1 MSTTTTSTFT
11 RTNARYL
18 ASKIAAD
25 LRQFRSFYG
34 KPTAQQI
41 DDLYEELVE
50 MLAGGYVATYEAGF
64 RLSNGQRVV
73 SARYTV
79 SSSGVSTDER
89 AGGIY
94 ARADI
99 SDACWFTFM
108 TCSSAWSQLS
118 AAAQKAIEDSV
129 PIDRTPGAEPTDGS
143 GYWESGRNYAS
154 GGTSTNRSGFRPT

>member
-25 LRQFRSFYG
+25 LRQLRSFYRE
-34 KPTAQQI
+34 PTEQQI
-41 DDLYEELVE
+41 DNLYEELVE

-64 RLSNGQRVV
+64 RKSNGQRVV

-79 SSSGVSTDER
+79 RSSGISTDDR

-99 SDACWFTFM
+99 SGASWFTYM
-108 TCSSAWSQLS
+108 TYSNAWWELNDSARH
-118 AAAQKAIEDSV
+118 AINDSV
-129 PIDRTPGAEPTDGS
+129 PIDRSPADEPTDGN

-154 GGTSTNRSGFRPT
+154 GGTSTSRSGFRPT

>member
-25 LRQFRSFYG
+25 LRQLRSFYG
-34 KPTAQQI
+34 RPTEQQI
-41 DDLYEELVE
+41 DDLSDELVE

-64 RLSNGQRVV
+64 RKDGKRVV
-73 SARYTV
+73 SERYTV
-79 SSSGVSTDER
+79 SSAGLATDER

-94 ARADI
+94 ARADVTGA
-99 SDACWFTFM
+99 SWFTFM
-108 TCSSAWSQLS
+108 NYSDAWWDLS
-118 AAAQKAIEDSV
+118 DAARKAVKDSV
-129 PIDRTPGAEPTDGS
+129 AIDRSPGTEPTDGN

-154 GGTSTNRSGFRPT
+154 GGMSTSRSGFRPA